1 MKKVYSSF
9 ALLALLGTSGHAV
22 EFQVTGS
29 LDAFS
34 KVGFNNQKINKAE
47 NIYPTESFMS
57 VIGMLE
63 VNADF
68 FSQDQKDGGQ
78 KLTGSVG
85 AAVGGPI
92 LDSTRL
98 LEGGSQMDNYIGSQ
112 FVLYNAHLNYTTTKD
127 DHSLNVKIGRYASS
141 AQFYSGYTQG
151 FEATYAYKGFKA
163 WWFSSFGRGSVGG
176 GQWLFD
182 FGNKPANSPTGA
194 LNHGVHAFKPS
205 YTFENGLYVSPFVY
219 FSPEFYVAP
228 MLELGFDSNPA
239 FKGEGFRS
247 TTKVIVMAPFH
258 NKPVQN
264 DYRYQD
270 KAGAGGQTL
279 SIKQQFD
286 VNNYNFGLGL
296 YKNFGH
302 ANAFVGTYGNAAI
315 GGWDFWTGSV
325 YDLAGAL
332 SNVVTKDATTGY
344 VFAGGEHGKLSWNTL
359 ARLTSSP
366 RADEQAALVSVGYAF
381 PYNLKLWVKLE
392 WQNVTTHKG
401 YTISNSTGINMDDTS
416 VVKLDK
422 DQTSDRSHAMVLL
435 SYSF

>member
-163 WWFSSFGRGSVGG
+163 WWFSSFGRGLS
-176 GQWLFD
+176 LIHI
-182 FGNKPANSPTGA
+182 SEPTRRY
-194 LNHGVHAFKPS
+194 HTSRMPS
-205 YTFENGLYVSPFVY
+205 S
-219 FSPEFYVAP
+219 A
-228 MLELGFDSNPA
+228 
-239 FKGEGFRS
+239 
-247 TTKVIVMAPFH
+247 
-258 NKPVQN
+258 
-264 DYRYQD
+264 
-270 KAGAGGQTL
+270 
-279 SIKQQFD
+279 
-286 VNNYNFGLGL
+286 
-296 YKNFGH
+296 
-302 ANAFVGTYGNAAI
+302 
-315 GGWDFWTGSV
+315 
-325 YDLAGAL
+325 
-332 SNVVTKDATTGY
+332 
-344 VFAGGEHGKLSWNTL
+344 
-359 ARLTSSP
+359 
-366 RADEQAALVSVGYAF
+366 
-381 PYNLKLWVKLE
+381 
-392 WQNVTTHKG
+392 
-401 YTISNSTGINMDDTS
+401 
-416 VVKLDK
+416 
-422 DQTSDRSHAMVLL
+422 
-435 SYSF
+435 